1 MLRIE
6 ISIVVILK
14 QPPRSGHFLIPD
26 SGQNSNSQRDFSIQ
40 NCLRIADKQENTP
53 TKCFGHTHK
62 MLGLRPCIS
71 LGLNLRREDVSQ
83 YTCTRKHK
91 LLVVIQTARYT
102 SCIPVLQNFTH
113 PKIISR
119 LRSRA
124 TKQIVTMIFY

>member
-14 QPPRSGHFLIPD
+14 QPPRSGRFLIPD

-40 NCLRIADKQENTP
+40 KIGLRIADKQETTP
-53 TKCFGHTHK
+53 TKCFGHAHK
-62 MLGLRPCIS
+62 MFGSRPCIS

-83 YTCTRKHK
+83 FTRMHK
-91 LLVVIQTARYT
+91 LLFVIQTPRYT
-102 SCIPVLQNFTH
+102 SCIPVLQNFAY

-119 LRSRA
+119 LRSESH
-124 TKQIVTMIFY
+124 KNKLSP